1 MASPQNLKRLFPLF
15 FLCSLHAITMSYTTK
30 SSCHV
35 HERSAL
41 LHLKKSLSANSSSS
55 AYSKTASWKA
65 GGNSSSDCCSWDGVE
80 CDDATGYVI
89 GLDLNSSLI
98 TATLHSNSTL
108 FSLVHLQNLNLADND
123 FMNSSIPHEISR
135 LSSLSSLDLSYS
147 SFSGQIPLEF
157 SEMSELTSLDLSH
170 NNLYG
175 DFPVAIFSLPGLL
188 VLYVS
193 GNQNLSGYLPQ
204 FNNTSSFNKL
214 DTADTNFSGNIP
226 ASIGNLRSLTGLR
239 LHNCYF
245 SGSIPA
251 SIGNLTQLTYLSV
264 GTNMF
269 NNSGDLSWLH
279 KLTKLTVLNLQ
290 DTNLYGDIPPSL
302 GNLTQLTW
310 LSLSENPF
318 YKSRNLSW
326 LDKLTKLTLLNL
338 EDTNLYG
345 DIPPSLANLT
355 QLTWLSLF
363 DNPFYK
369 SRNLSWLDKLTKLT
383 KLNLDNTNLY
393 GEIPPSLANLT
404 QLSYLVGEIPLWLMN
419 MTQLISLD
427 LRYNELTGR
436 IPRSFSQLKNLEYLC
451 LGYNNFTGA
460 VEVDIFQSYRNLT
473 FLDLSGMALID
484 SHHINFTLPKLE
496 VIFLENCNLTEF
508 PYFLQFQS
516 NLRMLELSGN
526 NIQGHIPH
534 RIWNAS
540 KSLRYIDISNNML
553 QGNLPVPPPNT
564 ILYEVSN
571 NRLVGDISPMICAVM
586 SLKVLDLSNNSMSG
600 TIPQCLV
607 SSLEALV
614 LQNNNFSGTIPQM
627 YPKECNLKVMD
638 LSQNQLTGEV
648 PNSLSNCKMLKILDL
663 SNNQIKQTFPTWL
676 GTLPQLQVLLLH
688 SNMFHGAVGSPK
700 IPSEFPMMCII
711 NLSNNFFTG
720 ALPVD
725 YIEVWNA
732 MKVFRTDKE
741 QYIETIVRFE
751 MHRGNFVYLY
761 KLPYSSSMVL
771 NNKGV
776 ETEYEKISNIFTAVV
791 LSTNKFTGQIPES
804 LGSLEALQLLDLSN
818 NYLTGPI
825 PPSLGNLTHL
835 ESLDLSQNKLSGV
848 IPQQLAAQLNFL
860 AFFNVSHNILHG
872 HIPEGPQFKTF
883 DSNSYMENSGLCGFP
898 LSNDCGT
905 VQSPPDDNE
914 DDSDED
920 TFPSGFDWLFI
931 LVGLG
936 SRLAIGYVMGD
947 IITDRHPWLIRKI
960 VHKSGRTRKKP
971 RMRKRQIIRA

>member
-1 MASPQNLKRLFPLF
+1 MAASHSFTLLILLFLLHF
-15 FLCSLHAITMSYTTK
+15 FHFITISHTIDTAK
-30 SSCHV
+30 SCHD

-41 LHLKKSLSANSSSS
+41 LHFKQSLFTSSSS
-55 AYSKTASWKA
+55 PAYSKTSSWKSR
-65 GGNSSSDCCSWDGVE
+65 GNGSSDCCLWDGVE

-89 GLDLNSSLI
+89 GLDLSSSLI

-123 FMNSSIPHEISR
+123 FMNSFIPPEISR
-135 LSSLSSLDLSYS
+135 LSSLSSLNLSHS

-157 SEMSELTSLDLSH
+157 SEMSELTFLDLSE

-188 VLYVS
+188 FLYVS
-193 GNQNLSGYLPQ
+193 DNQNLSGYLPE
-204 FNNTSSFNKL
+204 FNNTNLLREL
-214 DTADTNFSGNIP
+214 DTAYTNFSGNIP
-226 ASIGNLRSLTGLR
+226 ASIGNLQSLTRLR
-239 LHNCYF
+239 LRNCFF

-251 SIGNLTQLTYLSV
+251 SIGNLTQLTFLSV

-279 KLTKLTVLNLQ
+279 
-290 DTNLYGDIPPSL
+290 
-302 GNLTQLTW
+302 
-310 LSLSENPF
+310 
-318 YKSRNLSW
+318 
-326 LDKLTKLTLLNL
+326 KLTKLTLLNL

-355 QLTWLSLF
+355 QLF
-363 DNPFYK
+363 H
-369 SRNLSWLDKLTKLT
+369 
-383 KLNLDNTNLY
+383 LNLKYNY
-393 GEIPPSLANLT
+393 FVGEITPSLASLTRLT
-404 QLSYLVGEIPLWLMN
+404 QFNLNHNYFVGEIPLWLMN

-473 FLDLSGMALID
+473 FLDLSRITLID

-496 VIFLENCNLTEF
+496 VIFLNSCNLTEF

-516 NLRMLELSGN
+516 NLRMLGLNGN
-526 NIQGHIPH
+526 NIDGHIPH
-534 RIWNAS
+534 WIWNASNNLEAIDLSHNYLTALERNPFAIAS

-564 ILYEVSN
+564 NIYSAYN
-571 NRLVGDISPMICAVM
+571 NRLTGDISPMICAVM

-600 TIPQCLV
+600 TIPQCLAN
-607 SSLEALV
+607 SLEALV
-614 LQNNNFSGTIPQM
+614 FQDNNFTGTIPQM
-627 YPKECNLKVMD
+627 YPKECDLKVMD

-720 ALPVD
+720 ALPVN
-725 YIEVWNA
+725 YIEIWNA

-741 QYIETIVRFE
+741 QYIETIVSFE

-804 LGSLEALQLLDLSN
+804 LGSLQALQLLDLSN

-825 PPSLGNLTHL
+825 PPSLGNLTQL

-848 IPQQLAAQLNFL
+848 IPQQLATQLNFL
-860 AFFNVSHNILHG
+860 AFFNVSHNLLHG

-883 DSNSYMENSGLCGFP
+883 DSSSYMENSGLCGFP
-898 LSNDCGT
+898 ISKDCGT
-905 VQSPPDDNE
+905 QLSPPDDDE

-936 SRLAIGYVMGD
+936 SGLVIGYVMGD

-960 VHKSGRTRKKP
+960 VHKFGRTQKKP
-971 RMRKRQIIRA
+971 RMQKRQIIRA

>member
-1 MASPQNLKRLFPLF
+1 MAASHSFTLLILLFLLHF
-15 FLCSLHAITMSYTTK
+15 FHFITISHTIDTAK
-30 SSCHV
+30 SCHD

-41 LHLKKSLSANSSSS
+41 LHFKQSLFTSSSS
-55 AYSKTASWKA
+55 PAYSKTSSWKSR
-65 GGNSSSDCCSWDGVE
+65 GNGSSDCCLWDGVE

-89 GLDLNSSLI
+89 GLDLSSSLI

-123 FMNSSIPHEISR
+123 FMNSFIPPEISR
-135 LSSLSSLDLSYS
+135 LSSLSSLNLSHS

-157 SEMSELTSLDLSH
+157 SEMSELTFLDLSE

-175 DFPVAIFSLPGLL
+175 DFPVAIFSLPGRL
-188 VLYVS
+188 VLNVS
-193 GNQNLSGYLPQ
+193 ENQNLSGHLPE
-204 FNNTSSFNKL
+204 FNNTSLLREL
-214 DTADTNFSGNIP
+214 DTAYTNFSGNIP
-226 ASIGNLRSLTGLR
+226 ASIGNLQSLTRLR
-239 LHNCYF
+239 LRNCYF

-251 SIGNLTQLTYLSV
+251 SIGNLTQLTFLSV

-269 NNSGDLSWLH
+269 SNSGD
-279 KLTKLTVLNLQ
+279 
-290 DTNLYGDIPPSL
+290 
-302 GNLTQLTW
+302 
-310 LSLSENPF
+310 
-318 YKSRNLSW
+318 LSW
-326 LDKLTKLTLLNL
+326 LDKLTKLTALNL
-338 EDTNLYG
+338 QDTNLY
-345 DIPPSLANLT
+345 
-355 QLTWLSLF
+355 
-363 DNPFYK
+363 
-369 SRNLSWLDKLTKLT
+369 
-383 KLNLDNTNLY
+383 
-393 GEIPPSLANLT
+393 
-404 QLSYLVGEIPLWLMN
+404 GEIPLWLMN
-419 MTQLISLD
+419 MTQLIKLD
-427 LRYNELTGR
+427 LSSNELTGR
-436 IPRSFSQLKNLEYLC
+436 IPRSFSQLKNLEYLS

-473 FLDLSGMALID
+473 FLDLSGMALIASHHINYTLPKLEVISLNNCNLKEFPYFLQFQSNLKNLD

-516 NLRMLELSGN
+516 NLRNLDLSEN
-526 NIQGHIPH
+526 NIHGHIPH
-534 RIWNAS
+534 WIWNASNNLEEIDLSRNYLTAFERNPFAIAS
-540 KSLRYIDISNNML
+540 KSLRYIAISNNML

-586 SLKVLDLSNNSMSG
+586 SLKLLDLSNNSMSG
-600 TIPQCLV
+600 TIPQCLAN
-607 SSLEALV
+607 SLEALL
-614 LQNNNFSGTIPQM
+614 LQDNNFSGIIPQV
-627 YPKECNLKVMD
+627 YPKECDLKVLD
-638 LSQNQLTGEV
+638 LSQNLLTGEV

-676 GTLPQLQVLLLH
+676 GSLPQLQVLLLH
-688 SNMFHGAVGSPK
+688 SNMFHGAVGSPRN
-700 IPSEFPMMCII
+700 SSDFPMLSII

-725 YIEVWNA
+725 YIEIWNA
-732 MKVFRTDKE
+732 MNVFRTDKE
-741 QYIETIVRFE
+741 QYIETIVSFE
-751 MHRGNFVYLY
+751 LHSGNFRIISNLTYF
-761 KLPYSSSMVL
+761 SSMVL

-776 ETEYEKISNIFTAVV
+776 ETEYEKISNIFTAIV

-804 LGSLEALQLLDLSN
+804 LGSLQALQLLDLSN

-825 PPSLGNLTHL
+825 PPSLGNLTQL

-848 IPQQLAAQLNFL
+848 IPQQLATQLNFL
-860 AFFNVSHNILHG
+860 AFFNVSHNLLHG

-936 SRLAIGYVMGD
+936 SGLVIGYVMGD

-960 VHKSGRTRKKP
+960 VHKFGRTQKKP
-971 RMRKRQIIRA
+971 RMQKRQIIRA